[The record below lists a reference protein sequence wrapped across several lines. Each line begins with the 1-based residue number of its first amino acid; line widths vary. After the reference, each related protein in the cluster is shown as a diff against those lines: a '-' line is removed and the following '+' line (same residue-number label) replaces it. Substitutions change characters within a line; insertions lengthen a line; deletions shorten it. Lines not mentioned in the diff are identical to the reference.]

1 MPRSKSTKNARKPR
15 AKRAAKPTFDKRV
28 KAVISR
34 MAENKIQNYRGTVGL
49 RAQTAT
55 SWDTTIVPAHHL
67 RLPLYPSGD
76 WSK

>member
-34 MAENKIQNYRGTVGL
+34 MAKKSRIIEEPLVLGRRLRRAGT
-49 RAQTAT
+49 
-55 SWDTTIVPAHHL
+55 
-67 RLPLYPSGD
+67 LP
-76 WSK
+76 